1 MTYVFR
7 NIKDGDI
14 EELLKSSTENG
25 KIDEEV
31 IRDSV
36 EIKVLEYNKKP
47 IMAIGRID
55 YPTDDLIMTTGVW
68 GMFSTDIKKHT
79 KAAVKFCKDLIFDR
93 VGYKFLVLIDENN
106 EKFIRFVDFFGFK
119 RTKFVEE
126 KLGTVYHLYVKET

>member
-36 EIKVLEYNKKP
+36 EIKVLEYNKN
-47 IMAIGRID
+47 
-55 YPTDDLIMTTGVW
+55 
-68 GMFSTDIKKHT
+68 H
-79 KAAVKFCKDLIFDR
+79 
-93 VGYKFLVLIDENN
+93 
-106 EKFIRFVDFFGFK
+106 
-119 RTKFVEE
+119 
-126 KLGTVYHLYVKET
+126 